1 MPQDE
6 PIVTGAD
13 VQAEENIVQALAD
26 LKRNSVSKEEYD
38 RVLKLNKDLVD
49 QMVNGQEVE
58 TNVETNTNYDDIIKE
73 SQTKLFS
80 GDADLSNLEFC
91 ETTLKLRDAVLA
103 KTGEDIFVG
112 RGHKISPDASDY
124 EKAENV
130 ATVIRECIE
139 YANGDSEIFTMELQ
153 RRTNDVSL
161 PNKKRK

>member
-13 VQAEENIVQALAD
+13 VPAEENIVQALAD
-26 LKRNSVSKEEYD
+26 LKRNSVSKEEYE
-38 RVLKLNKDLVD
+38 RVLKLNKELVD
-49 QMVNGQEVE
+49 QMVNEQNVE
-58 TNVETNTNYDDIIKE
+58 PSVETNTNYDEIIKE
-73 SQTKLFS
+73 AQTKLFS

-91 ETTLKLRDAVLA
+91 ETALKLRDAVLA

-112 RGHKISPDASDY
+112 RGHKITPDESDY

-130 ATVIRECIE
+130 ATVMRECIE
-139 YANGDSEIFTMELQ
+139 YAQGDSSIFTMELQ
-153 RRTNDVSL
+153 RRTNEVL

>member
-6 PIVTGAD
+6 PIVTGVD

-58 TNVETNTNYDDIIKE
+58 TNVETNTNYDEIIKE
-73 SQTKLFS
+73 AQNKLFS

-91 ETTLKLRDAVLA
+91 ETALQLRDAVLA

-112 RGHKISPDASDY
+112 RGHKISPDESDY
-124 EKAENV
+124 DKAENV
-130 ATVIRECIE
+130 ATVMRECIE
-139 YANGDSEIFTMELQ
+139 YAQGDSSIFTMELQ
-153 RRTNDVSL
+153 RRTTEVL

>member
-6 PIVTGAD
+6 QIETGAGA
-13 VQAEENIVQALAD
+13 QAEENIVQALAD
-26 LKRNSVSKEEYD
+26 LKRNSVSKEEYE
-38 RVLKLNKDLVD
+38 RVLKLNKALVD
-49 QMVNGQEVE
+49 QMVNEQKVE
-58 TNVETNTNYDDIIKE
+58 TNVETNTNYDEIIKE
-73 SQTKLFS
+73 AQTKLFS

-91 ETTLKLRDAVLA
+91 ETALQLRDAVLA

-130 ATVIRECIE
+130 ATVMRECIE
-139 YANGDSEIFTMELQ
+139 YAQGDSSIFTMELQ
-153 RRTNDVSL
+153 RRTNEVL